1 MDVQFFSKGKVEGKN
16 EDFFDYNQDCFA
28 LADGATD
35 KSGRKYD
42 NKTGGEIVARLVV
55 KEALL
60 TLLTGNDLVS
70 YLNTKVSDL
79 YNSLGISDLMLE
91 AVNRFT
97 CSCIVARII
106 NDKIIITSVGDSC
119 FRINGGE
126 IHKASKLSD
135 EPAALERAKYIAET
149 GDVTGSREHI
159 MPMLLGQFGGQNNPN
174 HSFGYGVIDGSNTPE
189 IFIETL
195 FYPKCEIKTL
205 ELFSDGYFSVP
216 TGNTITDWEIEYEKV
231 EKEDPDKWKK
241 YKSTKSKDD
250 RTIAIIKF

>member
-16 EDFFDYNQDCFA
+16 EDFFDYNQDCFV

-42 NKTGGEIVARLVV
+42 EKTGGEIVSRLVV

-60 TLLTGNDLVS
+60 TSLIGNDLIA
-70 YLNTKVSDL
+70 YLNKKVSDL
-79 YNSLGISDLMLE
+79 YDNLGLGDLMVNPL
-91 AVNRFT
+91 NRFT
-97 CSCIVARII
+97 CSSIIVRIVG
-106 NDKIIITSVGDSC
+106 DEIIITSIGDSC
-119 FRINGGE
+119 FRINGDD
-126 IHKASKLSD
+126 IHKASKLCD

-149 GDVTGSREHI
+149 GDVAGSREHI
-159 MPMLLGQFGGQNNPN
+159 MPMLLNQFEGQNNPH
-174 HSFGYGVIDGSNTPE
+174 HSFGYGVIDGSSTPE

-195 FYPKCEIKTL
+195 SFPKKNINTI

-216 TGNTITDWEIEYEKV
+216 VGITIADWEDEYLKV
-231 EKEDPDKWKK
+231 EREDPDKWLK